1 MLLLNILIFMYA
13 NHIVLST
20 IISGSIYMIYLLF
33 FFMSIILYAFLVHIC
48 KIKFEYRFLTIVPIC
63 TLMIIFFHFY
73 MKWKSKDC
81 ELIKYKAPIVRTI
94 HGGKGPICLNINF
107 KGDTVRTYYPFY
119 KLSWNERGN
128 VYDGLYNAV
137 LSLKE
142 PMDGYI
148 IIEDIEFVRKE

>member
-1 MLLLNILIFMYA
+1 MNGHQNVAFSHLIGALKSPRNLNGYGADYA
-13 NHIVLST
+13 
-20 IISGSIYMIYLLF
+20 
-33 FFMSIILYAFLVHIC
+33 
-48 KIKFEYRFLTIVPIC
+48 PIC

-94 HGGKGPICLNINF
+94 HGHKGPICLIINF